1 LRVPITKAKRI
12 GRAVKLGGAAALLLG
27 LSMAGA
33 LPRSLEAIGQRGSLA
48 VCAHP
53 NALPYSSKRG
63 PLPGFQIE
71 LAEALAARLG
81 VSLTRHWV
89 INSFQYRRADCDVV
103 LNAIADKAALA
114 EVGLRMSR
122 PYQRTGVVLAVRED
136 STVTALANL
145 VSPRRVGVQV
155 GSLVSMAL
163 SKRGVATTPFVFED
177 EMMEALVDRE
187 IEAAAVTPAAMG
199 WFSANHPDARIRRI
213 AAFEEDPELNWNIAV
228 GMVKPD
234 EKLRQGVDAAL
245 EAMLADGTIAGIYA
259 RYGVE
264 LQAPE

>member
-1 LRVPITKAKRI
+1 MDAGRI
-12 GRAVKLGGAAALLLG
+12 GRAVALGGAAALLLA
-27 LSMAGA
+27 LSIAGA

-71 LAEALAARLG
+71 LAEALAERLG
-81 VSLTRHWV
+81 VSLARHWV

-103 LNAIADKAALA
+103 LNAITDKAALA

-122 PYQRTGVVLAVRED
+122 PYYRTGVVLAVREESAVD
-136 STVTALANL
+136 SLAHL
-145 VSPRRVGVQV
+145 GPARVGVQV
-155 GSLVSMAL
+155 GSLASMAL

-177 EMMEALVDRE
+177 EMIDAVANRE
-187 IEAAAVTPAAMG
+187 IEAAAVTPAAVG
-199 WFSANHPDARIRRI
+199 WFNTNHPDARIRRI
-213 AAFEEDPELNWNIAV
+213 AGFDEDPDLNWNVAV

-234 EKLRQGVDAAL
+234 EKLKQRVDAAL
-245 EAMLADGTIAGIYA
+245 EAMLADGTIARIYA

-264 LQAPE
+264 LQPPE